1 MLLATVIALVAAL
14 LFATAVFLQQQG
26 ARHALTGRVDEPPS
40 RTSTFVRGLLD
51 GARDL
56 PRQKVWLA
64 GWLANLVGFFAQ
76 ATALHLGSVAL
87 VQPLLS
93 AQLLFTMALVAF
105 STRRMPSARYWLAGA
120 AIAGGLALLLTVDGA
135 TPLSAPA
142 ERPRVVLA
150 AVCAVG
156 LIILL
161 VSAAARRP
169 LPVRS
174 MLLSVAA
181 GICFAFTAVFMKLT
195 TTSLVTVGVG
205 GTARDWPGYCL
216 AASALTG
223 VVVEQAAFATGPL
236 TWSVA
241 AMNITNPT
249 ASYLLGILAF
259 QVSLPTAPGPLAS
272 IAGAGALI
280 VLGVAGLAH
289 GVAAHQAHWGR
300 HASHTA

>member
-1 MLLATVIALVAAL
+1 MLLATLTAVVAAL
-14 LFATAVFLQQQG
+14 LFATAAYLQQQG
-26 ARHALTGRVDEPPS
+26 ARHALAGRVDEPSS
-40 RTSTFVRGLLD
+40 RPATFVRDLLD
-51 GARDL
+51 GVRGL
-56 PRQKVWLA
+56 PRQKVWLT

-76 ATALHLGSVAL
+76 ALALHLGSVAL

-93 AQLLFTMALVAF
+93 TQLLFTMALVAL
-105 STRRMPSARYWLAGA
+105 STRHMPSPRSWLAGA

-135 TPLSAPA
+135 TPVAA
-142 ERPRVVLA
+142 AADRPRVILA
-150 AVCAVG
+150 GVCAVG
-156 LIILL
+156 FIGLL
-161 VSAAARRP
+161 VAAAAQRP
-169 LPVRS
+169 LLLRS
-174 MLLSVAA
+174 VLLSVAA

-195 TTSLVTVGVG
+195 STSLVHGGIG

-223 VVVEQAAFATGPL
+223 VVIEQAAFATGPL

-259 QVSLPTAPGPLAS
+259 QVSVPTRPGSLAS
-272 IAGAGALI
+272 IVGAGALI

-289 GVAAHQAHWGR
+289 GVAAHQASWGR
-300 HASHTA
+300 HASHPA